1 MEHSKGVKIWVEV
14 SPQTVYC
21 QLRKLE
27 RLNAGITQKSRRHL
41 LAIGPSSVR
50 VTSAQYTNKPWQ
62 AVTVLVHAVSIN
74 LIADRVVRRRLEHVF
89 RDQRCAWPCQ
99 SPH

>member
-41 LAIGPSSVR
+41 LAIGPSAIALP
-50 VTSAQYTNKPWQ
+50 VTFRTANETKLKRRPTLPRDAQPH
-62 AVTVLVHAVSIN
+62 VHEAWRGIRN
-74 LIADRVVRRRLEHVF
+74 HRYAQIL
-89 RDQRCAWPCQ
+89 QR
-99 SPH
+99 SLKLY